1 MPVAVFLLGV
11 LSIAVLIWTRA
22 IDERQRANFAFIGLV
37 KDLRTKTAAAHVWLE
52 EAIAE
57 EGDAEHNR
65 ELARSNLADAV
76 KLSEALLQGGKDEY
90 GLTLQPQSDRDI
102 LEQADKAAKL
112 LSSFGVLAKQ
122 RFAHPG
128 ASGRGSRLDERF
140 DAIFIEILSVTSALE
155 SISEKRLASDNVEM
169 TRLFMS
175 VLFTWSLIVLGATAG
190 LWNREVKRKDAED
203 ALQEAKDGLEVKV
216 SERTRE
222 LGEANERLG
231 RELGQRKLAEEAL
244 LESSKKF
251 RGLYEQFHSLLNAIP
266 DSITLLTPDLR
277 IIWANKGAVTAA
289 KGAEVA
295 GRNCYELWHHTS
307 GPCDGC
313 GVLRSFQTGK
323 RESSQSTALD
333 GRIWELRAFP
343 MIGDDGQVKSV
354 IEIAADITEK
364 TMLHKEAERMAQL
377 ASVGELAAGVAHEIN
392 NPVNGVINC
401 AELLINKAGPDSRE
415 HELGKRILKEGDR
428 IASIVKG
435 LLSFSRQESEEM
447 GPAEVP
453 DLLADTL
460 ALTEAQMKKEGITLR
475 VDTGKEALSV
485 RAQPHRLE
493 QVFLNLINNAR
504 DALNEKYPQKN
515 EGKMLSIVAKRVA
528 TDSGPRVRIA
538 FHDQGAGI
546 PPQVMS
552 RVMNPFFSTKPTGKG
567 TGLGLSISHGIVER
581 HGGRLT
587 IDSREGEFTE
597 VVVELP
603 VLDEGEKVRR

>member
-1 MPVAVFLLGV
+1 
-11 LSIAVLIWTRA
+11 
-22 IDERQRANFAFIGLV
+22 
-37 KDLRTKTAAAHVWLE
+37 
-52 EAIAE
+52 
-57 EGDAEHNR
+57 
-65 ELARSNLADAV
+65 
-76 KLSEALLQGGKDEY
+76 
-90 GLTLQPQSDRDI
+90 
-102 LEQADKAAKL
+102 
-112 LSSFGVLAKQ
+112 
-122 RFAHPG
+122 
-128 ASGRGSRLDERF
+128 
-140 DAIFIEILSVTSALE
+140 
-155 SISEKRLASDNVEM
+155 M
-169 TRLFMS
+169 T
-175 VLFTWSLIVLGATAG
+175 G
-190 LWNREVKRKDAED
+190 N
-203 ALQEAKDGLEVKV
+203 
-216 SERTRE
+216 
-222 LGEANERLG
+222 N
-231 RELGQRKLAEEAL
+231 
-244 LESSKKF
+244 
-251 RGLYEQFHSLLNAIP
+251 
-266 DSITLLTPDLR
+266 
-277 IIWANKGAVTAA
+277 
-289 KGAEVA
+289 
-295 GRNCYELWHHTS
+295 
-307 GPCDGC
+307 
-313 GVLRSFQTGK
+313 
-323 RESSQSTALD
+323 
-333 GRIWELRAFP
+333 
-343 MIGDDGQVKSV
+343 GQVKSV
-354 IEIAADITEK
+354 IEIATDITEK

-401 AELLINKAGPDSRE
+401 AELLVNKAGPNSRE

-475 VDTGKEALSV
+475 VDTGKEALSI

-504 DALNEKYPQKN
+504 DALNEKYPRKN

-552 RVMNPFFSTKPTGKG
+552 RVMNPFFSTKPAGKG
-567 TGLGLSISHGIVER
+567 TGLGLSISHGIVES

-603 VLDEGEKVRR
+603 LDAANSNFETLNSQ